1 MEPRGTRGRRRL
13 AGTAPEQY
21 DLGGA
26 QAVAVDLPGRLLP
39 VFVMDRYEGLEP
51 KFLQDFS
58 EAERRAY
65 VEANAA
71 ALRALLPADLVFTNH
86 VLMGGPVGAA
96 SGAPFRVKAHGSELE
111 YSMRGRP
118 ELGEW
123 ARETLAR
130 ADATYVGSEHIR
142 EVLADVVGHTDRV
155 FDVPPG
161 VDIDRFVLQDRG
173 AALEDLLA
181 EARKDPPNGGDER
194 LPDDGNAQRLAAFLD
209 GLGPLVVYFGKLIE
223 EKGVQVLLEAMRGI
237 DARLVVVGFGPY
249 RSTLESLAPSRTL
262 FTGPL
267 EHRHLRHLLP
277 LGYVTVVPSI
287 FPEAFGMVAAE
298 AAAAGSPPLVA
309 RHSGLAEVAAGLEE
323 EYPERFRH
331 LASFETGDA
340 ADLARKLN
348 EVLALSPAEHDVL
361 RQSARQAVV
370 DRWSWASIARR
381 ARPRVGGTG
390 GYALGEWAT
399 SNASPG
405 RSSSRRAAT
414 TSRPAPTSPSPLLF
428 DCVDIP
434 TVSRWLG
441 HKDGGALCMKTYGH
455 LRQDHG
461 FAQARRVSFGVAV

>member
-1 MEPRGTRGRRRL
+1 MLPMRILLWHGYLLGGTGSNVYSRALAREWSRGGHEVVVVSQER
-13 AGTAPEQY
+13 APEQY

-58 EAERRAY
+58 EAERSAY

-111 YSMRGRP
+111 YSIRGRP

-181 EARKDPPNGGDER
+181 EARKDPPNSGDER
-194 LPDDGNAQRLAAFLD
+194 LPDDGNAQRLAAFLV
-209 GLGPLVVYFGKLIE
+209 GL
-223 EKGVQVLLEAMRGI
+223 
-237 DARLVVVGFGPY
+237 GPY

-277 LGYVTVVPSI
+277 LADVTVVPSI
-287 FPEAFGMVAAE
+287 FPEAFGMVATE

-348 EVLALSPAEHDVL
+348 EVLALSPTEHDVL

-381 ARPRVGGTG
+381 
-390 GYALGEWAT
+390 LL
-399 SNASPG
+399 
-405 RSSSRRAAT
+405 
-414 TSRPAPTSPSPLLF
+414 AP
-428 DCVDIP
+428 V
-434 TVSRWLG
+434 
-441 HKDGGALCMKTYGH
+441 
-455 LRQDHG
+455 
-461 FAQARRVSFGVAV
+461 